1 MFLTPAF
8 ICPTGMGT
16 PSTQHAT
23 YAALYRLNDPV
34 FLRDVLDDDV
44 VLRTY
49 DGCVLH
55 GATNVLAYLVGP
67 GMTEWSQLVHAV
79 DAIASVAARATK
91 TRYIT
96 EAGYVK
102 DVLFEEVITWTDDLL
117 IASIVHTSSHS
128 HRPRALSRRLSASA
142 HSAQQVVCES
152 IDSLVDTF
160 VSSSTASSR
169 LSSSSASSC
178 VTTAPCCFEI
188 SHASVTDL
196 SVVKPHRPIHAYLL
210 IKEFPSGRVLHR
222 SMVMK
227 HQRAPQWPTPITLVC
242 SPSFR
247 RLDISVIHTSL
258 VYTKH
263 LGMVS
268 IDASVLPSKPREQYD
283 FMGSIVGDPNNAPD
297 LYLTFHRCGS
307 KHDASALAAPLYAP
321 HDLAAPSMI
330 LAAPAADVPPPTIY
344 YPPRG
349 APVDA
354 AKGELVYHMLQAVSL
369 SLLCVL
375 GMVLIEYTTLS
386 S

>member
-1 MFLTPAF
+1 
-8 ICPTGMGT
+8 MGT

-23 YAALYRLNDPV
+23 YAALYRLNDPL
-34 FLRDVLDDDV
+34 FLQDVLLDDV

-79 DAIASVAARATK
+79 DAITHVAPLATK

-96 EAGYVK
+96 KVGYVK
-102 DVLFEEVITWTDDLL
+102 DVLFEEVITWNDDLL
-117 IASIVHTSSHS
+117 VASIVHTSSHS
-128 HRPRALSRRLSASA
+128 HRPRTLSRRLSASA
-142 HSAQQVVCES
+142 HSAQQS

-160 VSSSTASSR
+160 VASSTASSR
-169 LSSSSASSC
+169 RSSSSSSS
-178 VTTAPCCFEI
+178 VYPTAPCCFEL

-210 IKEFPSGRVLHR
+210 IKEFPSGKVLHR

-227 HQRAPQWPTPITLVC
+227 HERAPQWPTPITVAC
-242 SPSFR
+242 SRGFR
-247 RLDISVIHTSL
+247 RLDISVVHTSL

-268 IDASVLPSKPREQYD
+268 IDASVLPSKVREQYD
-283 FMGSIVGDPNNAPD
+283 FMGSIVGDPENAPD
-297 LYLTFHRCGS
+297 LFLTFHRCDS
-307 KHDASALAAPLYAP
+307 KHDAGSLDRLYAP
-321 HDLAAPSMI
+321 SDLVTPRPN
-330 LAAPAADVPPPTIY
+330 LAAPAADAPPPTIH
-344 YPPRG
+344 YPLPI
-349 APVDA
+349 DA
-354 AKGELVYHMLQAVSL
+354 AKGELVCHMLQAVSL

-375 GMVLIEYTTLS
+375 GMVLIEYSTVS